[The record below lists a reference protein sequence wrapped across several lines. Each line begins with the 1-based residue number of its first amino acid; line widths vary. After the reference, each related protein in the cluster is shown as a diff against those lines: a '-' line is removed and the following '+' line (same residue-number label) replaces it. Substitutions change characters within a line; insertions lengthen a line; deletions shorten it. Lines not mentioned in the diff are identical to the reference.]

1 MSPAKACAAFGLSA
15 EHSGGM
21 EEEEIS
27 PERELCHAINQAGS
41 LKQDFG
47 AKMKRPWRMTQLD
60 RVPMAH

>member
-1 MSPAKACAAFGLSA
+1 MSPAEACAAFGLSV

-27 PERELCHAINQAGS
+27 PEHELCHAINRAGS

-47 AKMKRPWRMTQLD
+47 ATMK
-60 RVPMAH
+60 